1 MFEFLLYSSLTCP
14 DADAVVFRIKA
25 HESLDTEWKIE
36 LIETIKDYT
45 PECPWDANDSRNG
58 KKRILGN
65 QRRLIFTQ
73 LQE

>member
-45 PECPWDANDSRNG
+45 PECTCDANG
-58 KKRILGN
+58 
-65 QRRLIFTQ
+65 
-73 LQE
+73 